1 MGEDSK
7 GAMANAA
14 RLRGARAGAAPAGR
28 RVDRTCRGRSTLSA
42 VLLCVFRMN
51 YNNSLFDL
59 EPLKNR
65 NSMAPPGGFLTGL
78 PYLVPASTYNNLMS
92 GSRVPRL
99 QLYAAAGLTAIS
111 RLETQ
116 E

>member
-1 MGEDSK
+1 
-7 GAMANAA
+7 
-14 RLRGARAGAAPAGR
+14 
-28 RVDRTCRGRSTLSA
+28 
-42 VLLCVFRMN
+42 
-51 YNNSLFDL
+51 
-59 EPLKNR
+59 
-65 NSMAPPGGFLTGL
+65 MAPPGGFLTGL
-78 PYLVPASTYNNLMS
+78 PYLDPASTYNNLMS

>member
-7 GAMANAA
+7 GALATAA
-14 RLRGARAGAAPAGR
+14 RLRGARAGAARA

>member
-1 MGEDSK
+1 
-7 GAMANAA
+7 
-14 RLRGARAGAAPAGR
+14 
-28 RVDRTCRGRSTLSA
+28 
-42 VLLCVFRMN
+42 
-51 YNNSLFDL
+51 
-59 EPLKNR
+59 
-65 NSMAPPGGFLTGL
+65 MAPPGGFLTGL
-78 PYLVPASTYNNLMS
+78 PYLVPGSCINLDNNLMS

>member
-14 RLRGARAGAAPAGR
+14 RLRGARAGAAQLAR
-28 RVDRTCRGRSTLSA
+28 RARVDRTCRGRSTLSA

-78 PYLVPASTYNNLMS
+78 PYLVPAST
-92 GSRVPRL
+92 V
-99 QLYAAAGLTAIS
+99 
-111 RLETQ
+111 
-116 E
+116 